1 MSAKVF
7 AIVNQKGG
15 VGKTTT
21 AVNLSAYLSQEGYKC
36 LLIDFDPQGNA
47 SSGIGVKPES
57 VQAGI
62 YELIS
67 KTASLQEALYPT
79 LFENLHLLPATR
91 HLAGLEIELVDVE
104 HREYRLREAITPCL
118 DYYDFILIDCSPSLG
133 LLTVN
138 ALCAAQE
145 SIVPLQCEYYALE
158 GIAGL
163 IQTLKQVKENLNPDL
178 EVAGILLTMFDKR
191 TSLNR
196 QVVENVRQ
204 FFDSLLFQ
212 TLIPRNIRLSEA
224 PSHGVPIAIYSPH
237 CAGAQAYKALTEEVI
252 QRVHEKQT
260 IA

>member
-21 AVNLSAYLSQEGYKC
+21 AVNVSAYLSQKGFKC

-47 SSGIGVKPES
+47 SSGIGVKSES
-57 VQAGI
+57 VGSGI

-67 KTASLQEALYPT
+67 NTSSLQEALYPT
-79 LFENLHLLPATR
+79 PFENLHLLPATR
-91 HLAGLEIELVDVE
+91 HLAGLEIELVEVE
-104 HREYRLREAITPCL
+104 DREYRLKQAINPCL
-118 DYYDFILIDCSPSLG
+118 EYYDYILIDCSPSLG
-133 LLTVN
+133 LLTIN

-163 IQTLKQVKENLNPDL
+163 IQTLKQVKENLNPEL
-178 EVAGILLTMFDKR
+178 EIAGILLTMFDKR

-204 FFDSLLFQ
+204 FFDTLLFQ
-212 TLIPRNIRLSEA
+212 TLIPRNVRLSEA
-224 PSHGVPIAIYSPH
+224 PSHGLPIALYSPE
-237 CAGAQAYKALTEEVI
+237 CPGAQAYKALTEEVI
-252 QRVHEKQT
+252 QRVYEKQIT
-260 IA
+260 A